1 MNSIK
6 VLIPAAG
13 LGSRLGINFPK
24 TLLKIGSKTIL
35 ESIISKL
42 NSYDEKPTIIINK
55 KYKHQFIDIS
65 KKKKLNL
72 DLILQNKPKGMGD
85 AVLQMKKIKN
95 YNQIKDV
102 ILIWGD
108 IPFIRKSTMN
118 KTINEHFKN
127 NNDFTFPTIITQDP
141 YTIVNRNKYND
152 VTSVFETREK
162 KSKKKIL
169 YGEREIGFFIFK
181 KKPVIKILNA
191 NLSEKI
197 NQVTKEHSF
206 LYVIKHLKLMNLK
219 VVGLNIGSLKDT
231 ISINTKEDLK
241 KFIT

>member
-24 TLLKIGSKTIL
+24 TLLKIRSRTIL
-35 ESIISKL
+35 ENIISKL
-42 NSYDEKPTIIINK
+42 NTYDEKPTIIINK
-55 KYKHQFIDIS
+55 KFKHQFIDIS
-65 KKKKLNL
+65 QRKKLNL

-85 AVLQMKKIKN
+85 AVLQMKKTKN

-108 IPFIRKSTMN
+108 IPFIRKSTIN
-118 KTINEHFKN
+118 KTIKEHFKN
-127 NNDFTFPTIITQDP
+127 NNDFTFPTIFTQDP

-162 KSKKKIL
+162 KSKKKTL

-181 KKPVIKILNA
+181 KKPVIKI
-191 NLSEKI
+191 
-197 NQVTKEHSF
+197 
-206 LYVIKHLKLMNLK
+206 
-219 VVGLNIGSLKDT
+219 
-231 ISINTKEDLK
+231 
-241 KFIT
+241 